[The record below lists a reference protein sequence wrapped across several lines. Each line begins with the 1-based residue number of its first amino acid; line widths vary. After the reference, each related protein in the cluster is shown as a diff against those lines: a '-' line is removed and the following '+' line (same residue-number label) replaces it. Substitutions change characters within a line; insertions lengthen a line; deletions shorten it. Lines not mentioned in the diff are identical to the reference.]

1 MERKIIRLQV
11 YVINLYIIYKSIED
25 QIQKIQIQYLH
36 PHQILVVLRD
46 QILIVLRD
54 QKRVK
59 GTCSGNEIDLDLH
72 NLMNRKL
79 NTILLNLVTIDE
91 RLIRLE
97 NLIVSRTE
105 FTAATTEN
113 KNYDLPVYTMEEL
126 QRIDCQLQDKC
137 VAAEMVYMLRVKS
150 AIF

>member
-1 MERKIIRLQV
+1 M
-11 YVINLYIIYKSIED
+11 
-25 QIQKIQIQYLH
+25 
-36 PHQILVVLRD
+36 
-46 QILIVLRD
+46 
-54 QKRVK
+54 
-59 GTCSGNEIDLDLH
+59 
-72 NLMNRKL
+72 

-97 NLIVSRTE
+97 NRIVSRNE
-105 FTAATTEN
+105 FTVATTEN
-113 KNYDLPVYTMEEL
+113 KNYDFDLPVDTMEEL